1 MDGRH
6 VRKRAESGKPKKTH
20 SEEMELE
27 VKDEKESAI
36 WT

>member
-6 VRKRAESGKPKKTH
+6 VRKRAASGKPRKTH
-20 SEEMELE
+20 SEGTELE